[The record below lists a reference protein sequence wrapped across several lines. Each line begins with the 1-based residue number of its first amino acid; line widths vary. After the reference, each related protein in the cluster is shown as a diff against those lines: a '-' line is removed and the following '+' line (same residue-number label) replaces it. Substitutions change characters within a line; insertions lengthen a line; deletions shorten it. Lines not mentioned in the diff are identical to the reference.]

1 MSILVLI
8 TSVIGWIITIGV
20 AVYTVRSSSKDT
32 DKKIAAIEESTKKQ
46 VESIKALQ
54 TQQIE
59 ASIKQ
64 VELEIEKNLLLAK
77 QAKQEW
83 EGIKDINN
91 SSFAYHAQAKELAMQ
106 EFQEKKPQRDYNLY
120 CKFIE
125 ELTSIKQGLMS
136 YKRTIN

>member
-1 MSILVLI
+1 MWVLI

-20 AVYTVRSSSKDT
+20 AIYTVRSSSKDT
-32 DKKIAAIEESTKKQ
+32 DRKIAAIEESTKKQ
-46 VESIKALQ
+46 LENIKALQ

-64 VELEIEKNLLLAK
+64 VELEIEKNLLLAT

-83 EGIKDINN
+83 EGINDINN
-91 SSFAYHAQAKELAMQ
+91 SSFAYHVQAKELAMQ
-106 EFQEKKPQRDYNLY
+106 EFQEKKPQRDYHLY

-125 ELTSIKQGLMS
+125 ELTSIKQDLMT
-136 YKRTIN
+136 YKRTID

>member
-1 MSILVLI
+1 MWVLI
-8 TSVIGWIITIGV
+8 TSVVGWIITIGV
-20 AVYTVRSSSKDT
+20 AIYTVKSSSKDT
-32 DKKIAAIEESTKKQ
+32 DRKIAAIEESTKKQ

-64 VELEIEKNLLLAK
+64 VELEIEKNILFAT

-83 EGIKDINN
+83 EGINDINN
-91 SSFAYHAQAKELAMQ
+91 SGAAYHAQAKELAMLA
-106 EFQEKKPQRDYNLY
+106 FQEKKPQRDYNLY

-125 ELTSIKQGLMS
+125 DLTRIKKGLMA